1 MTYLKCLENIT
12 DFESA
17 KQILQSKNLVIKEY
31 QTPDLYLV
39 KYDKSKSD
47 MQDEDVQKCRGIIL
61 SKKDNSIICSVPPK
75 SRSNLDFIKN
85 FTSNPSQ
92 YSVMDF
98 PDGTMINVFTY
109 EGITYI
115 TTRSCLGA
123 MCRWMSSSTFSEMFS
138 QCLDH
143 TNTTL
148 DSLDKN
154 FCYSFIIQH
163 PSNTIVKKYLQPS
176 LILTHVSRVENGKVT
191 FYDVRKFVTEKEY
204 QLRTPTSYA
213 NFTHIEEIYQYV
225 SSMESC
231 EQGIV
236 ILNTNIEDTY
246 SRCKIRNIKYNM
258 IRNLRGDTNN
268 KQYLFFSLRK
278 AANGSYQNYVNF
290 FEEDK
295 ELFEYYRKELYG
307 FTNYL
312 FKLYLDCFVNKI
324 DGKSVKMH
332 KHIDYEF
339 KPLVAELHAQYMKT
353 RNKTT
358 KNTVIQYLHNLP
370 IPRLLYTINYKR
382 NMISQQNAGN
392 VDVANVDVANVDVAN
407 ANDANADVAND
418 DANDAG
424 NAENADGN
432 ADVNVD
438 GNADVNVDGN
448 ADVNVAAD

>member
-1 MTYLKCLENIT
+1 MTYLTCLQNIT

-39 KYDKSKSD
+39 KYDKLKSD
-47 MQDEDVQKCRGIIL
+47 MQDEDVQKCRGLIL
-61 SKKDNSIICSVPPK
+61 SKKDNSIVCAVPPK
-75 SRSNLDFIKN
+75 SHSNLDFIKN

-98 PDGTMINVFTY
+98 IDGTMINVFTH
-109 EGITYI
+109 EGLTYI
-115 TTRSCLGA
+115 ATRSCLGA
-123 MCRWMSSSTFSEMFS
+123 MCRWMSSSTFAEMFS
-138 QCLDH
+138 QCLEH

-154 FCYSFIIQH
+154 FCYSFVIQH
-163 PSNTIVKKYLQPS
+163 PHNTIVKKYIQPS
-176 LILTHVSRVENGKVT
+176 LVLTHVSRVENGNVT
-191 FYDVRKFVTEKEY
+191 FYNVHKFVAEREY

-213 NFTHIEEIYQYV
+213 NFTHIEEIYHYI
-225 SSMESC
+225 SSMEPS
-231 EQGIV
+231 EQGII
-236 ILNTNIEDTY
+236 ILNSDIEVNY

-258 IRNLRGDTNN
+258 LRNLRGDTNN

-290 FEEDK
+290 FEEDR

-312 FKLYLDCFVNKI
+312 FKLYLDCLVNKTN
-324 DGKSVKMH
+324 DGQPVKIH
-332 KHIDYEF
+332 KQIDYEF
-339 KPLVAELHAQYMKT
+339 KPLVAELHAQYMQT

-382 NMISQQNAGN
+382 KMLAQQQHNTDGATDGATATTTAHMMEFEEAGAGQDYTANHSEGDISSRGHGE
-392 VDVANVDVANVDVAN
+392 V
-407 ANDANADVAND
+407 
-418 DANDAG
+418 
-424 NAENADGN
+424 E
-432 ADVNVD
+432 
-438 GNADVNVDGN
+438 
-448 ADVNVAAD
+448 